1 MAKTVPSS
9 VMLIPLF
16 ERVKLA
22 DAKYSTV
29 REHTIVY
36 SSILE
41 LSYLT
46 LQEVRV
52 VPNVMG

>member
-9 VMLIPLF
+9 VMLIPFF
-16 ERVKLA
+16 EHVKLA
-22 DAKYSTV
+22 DANYSTV

-41 LSYLT
+41 LCYLT